1 MRLLTVGCLA
11 LALLGCGGSEP
22 EPESSRE
29 WVEYEMRG
37 EVVELKDGEQMIAV
51 IDHEEIGDWMGAM
64 TMGFPVREREEFD
77 KLSEGARIKATVM
90 ARGHAEYYLDGIEVV
105 EAAAEDEAADDEAAE
120 EQAPDGENDE

>member
-51 IDHEEIGDWMGAM
+51 IDHEEIGEWMGAM
-64 TMGFPVREREEFD
+64 TMGFPVRDREEFD

-90 ARGHAEYYLDGIEVV
+90 ARGHAEYYLDGIEVI
-105 EAAAEDEAADDEAAE
+105 EAANEDEAESE
-120 EQAPDGENDE
+120 EQAPDGESDE